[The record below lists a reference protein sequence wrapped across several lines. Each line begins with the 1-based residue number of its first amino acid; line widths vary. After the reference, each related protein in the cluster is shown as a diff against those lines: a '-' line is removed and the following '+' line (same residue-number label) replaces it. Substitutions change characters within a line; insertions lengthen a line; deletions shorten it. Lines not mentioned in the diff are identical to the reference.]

1 MWGMCDQ
8 SSRCAQRDLS
18 IKERVWS
25 LASDVLTWRKEGSK
39 HLVGNMV
46 LGKGTKSQDG
56 LALLHSYTNQSNVV
70 GEAVTGCRI
79 NVMNEEA
86 RSIF

>member
-46 LGKGTKSQDG
+46 LGKGMKSQMG
-56 LALLHSYTNQSNVV
+56 LLSYSYTNQSNVV

-79 NVMNEEA
+79 SVMNEEA